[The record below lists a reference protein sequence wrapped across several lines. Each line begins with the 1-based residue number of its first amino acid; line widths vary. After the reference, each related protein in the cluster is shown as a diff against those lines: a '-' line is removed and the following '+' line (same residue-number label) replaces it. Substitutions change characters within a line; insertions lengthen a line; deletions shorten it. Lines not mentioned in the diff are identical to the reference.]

1 VFLLLFLLYTI
12 MVKLDLITSP
22 TATDL
27 ISVATA
33 KNFLRVTHDA
43 DDTLIGNLITASME
57 VAQNY
62 TNTKFLNY
70 TYVLFMES
78 WDDVYVSNSYNSYL
92 YRDVNLSL
100 DNYGGFYSK
109 YTGLSQIVLPFSPLS
124 SVTHLKY
131 YDSSNAEQ
139 TWNASNYSVNTF
151 INQKGFIEVNQ
162 GINLPNIYNRADAI
176 EIKFV
181 CGYGASSSDV
191 PEAIKSAILLIL
203 GKMYEIREDSVSRLP
218 KASEYILDPYRIK
231 TY

>member
-1 VFLLLFLLYTI
+1 

-124 SVTHLKY
+124 SVTHVKY
-131 YDSSNAEQ
+131 YDSSNAHQ
-139 TWNASNYSVNTF
+139 TWDNGEETPTFDYIVNTF
-151 INQKGFIEVNQ
+151 INQKGFIELKQ
-162 GINLPNIYNRADAI
+162 GKNYPNIYNRADAI